1 MKTIVSADYACDL
14 SPEIYSHYDIP
25 TVPYNIELEGK
36 NYHDNMD
43 INLQT
48 IYKIYKERKAF
59 PKTAGVN
66 IGEYLEHWKGI
77 VDDHGEDVAI
87 VHFCLGPRI
96 SCAYQNCC
104 TAAGMWEEEGQE
116 AKVFP
121 INTKTLSSAAG
132 LAVLDACRMNE
143 AGKSVEEIIRYYE
156 EHPEKYRAS
165 FVLDNLQMMYAGGRV
180 STLKLISTSAMSIR
194 PSISVQN
201 HLDGLMDVDKKYRG
215 KLEKVIRQ
223 YTEDTLAKYEGKID
237 YSEAMITMTT
247 SVLPF
252 DERDIVR
259 EVLDKKAQ
267 FKKVYYTDSSCTSG
281 SHAGPGC
288 LGLLFRIFD

>member
-1 MKTIVSADYACDL
+1 MKTIISADYACDL
-14 SPEIYSHYDIP
+14 PPEIYAQYDIP

-36 NYHDNMD
+36 NYHDNVD
-43 INLQT
+43 IDLPT
-48 IYKIYKERKAF
+48 IYKIYKERKSF

-66 IGEYLEHWKGI
+66 IGEYLELWKGLEKE
-77 VDDHGEDVAI
+77 HGEDIAI
-87 VHFCLGPRI
+87 VHFCLGPKI

-104 TAAGMWEEEGQE
+104 TAARMWEEEGHK

-121 INTKTLSSAAG
+121 INTKTLSSATG

-143 AGKSVEEIIRYYE
+143 EGKSVDEIVKYYD
-156 EHPEKYRAS
+156 EHPNKYRAS
-165 FVLDNLQMMYAGGRV
+165 FVLDSLEMMHAGGRV
-180 STLKLISTSAMSIR
+180 STLKLIATSALSIR
-194 PSISVQN
+194 PSIKVQN
-201 HLDGLMDVDKKYRG
+201 ELDGLMDVDKKYRG

-223 YTEDTLAKYEGKID
+223 YAEDTLAKYEGKID

-247 SVLPF
+247 NVLPY
-252 DERDIVR
+252 DERDIVK
-259 EVLDKKAQ
+259 EVLDEKAE
-267 FKKVYYTDSSCTSG
+267 FKNVYYTDSGCTSG